1 MSSDVKISSNENLP
15 HFIYKV
21 PYEPGFSEELLVKP
35 AIDGNQL
42 KGMWA
47 LAQVE
52 KVMCECLLNDTKL
65 LQELKDFDLLVYE
78 GAALCAVLLGEHLE
92 IPRVVIAPGPPNA
105 AFAPFHMIPT
115 PVSYVPQQLTGFS
128 CNMTF
133 IERVINLGVYYAGQL
148 LLKVMFAQS
157 VIPLKT
163 KFHIKPEIS
172 YEDAVTNV
180 ELVIILADF
189 ALEFPQPLLPGIAIK
204 IWNVTNLCRIV
215 IWQSRLC
222 SLYCR
227 IGFRSLRVAAPSP
240 RQRSSLSLSPF
251 FLCRGEGSAT
261 RRLSFSWRQ
270 EKLSGTV

>member
-1 MSSDVKISSNENLP
+1 MIVSSDVKISSNEKLP

-115 PVSYVPQQLTGFS
+115 PVSYVPQQLTGFT

-133 IERVINLGVYYAGQL
+133 IERVINLGVYFAGQL
-148 LLKVMFAQS
+148 LLKMMFSQS

-172 YEDAVTNV
+172 YEEAVTNV

-189 ALEFPQPLLPGIAIK
+189 ALEFPQPLLPGIGIK

-215 IWQSRLC
+215 IWQSTLC
-222 SLYCR
+222 SLYT
-227 IGFRSLRVAAPSP
+227 
-240 RQRSSLSLSPF
+240 
-251 FLCRGEGSAT
+251 E
-261 RRLSFSWRQ
+261 
-270 EKLSGTV
+270 